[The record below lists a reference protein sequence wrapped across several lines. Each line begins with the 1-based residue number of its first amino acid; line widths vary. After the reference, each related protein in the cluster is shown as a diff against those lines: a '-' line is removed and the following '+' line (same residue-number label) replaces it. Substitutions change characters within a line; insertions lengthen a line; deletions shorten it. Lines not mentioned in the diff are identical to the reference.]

1 MEPEELGN
9 QRHHSLFCSS
19 TSTNYSFD
27 ENDRIFMFDIFFF
40 LTGQSSL
47 WKQLDQ
53 HTDIQFIQKKT
64 AILLPEMKAK
74 YISCA
79 MWADLLLEEFKN

>member
-1 MEPEELGN
+1 MSPQPILQLYFYKLQFWWKWQN
-9 QRHHSLFCSS
+9 F
-19 TSTNYSFD
+19 YAWY
-27 ENDRIFMFDIFFF
+27 FFF

>member
-27 ENDRIFMFDIFFF
+27 ENDRIFMLDIFSFSQAKVVYGNSLINT
-40 LTGQSSL
+40 LTSNSYR
-47 WKQLDQ
+47 KRQL
-53 HTDIQFIQKKT
+53 F
-64 AILLPEMKAK
+64 
-74 YISCA
+74 C
-79 MWADLLLEEFKN
+79 